1 MNERELLEQ
10 EKKILYTELK
20 VVRASTRKDE
30 IIDRILEI
38 EKEILRLTWEAIPVG
53 SVSYSTQLS

>member
-38 EKEILRLTWEAIPVG
+38 EKEILRLTWEAIPVS
-53 SVSYSTQLS
+53 SVDYSTQLS